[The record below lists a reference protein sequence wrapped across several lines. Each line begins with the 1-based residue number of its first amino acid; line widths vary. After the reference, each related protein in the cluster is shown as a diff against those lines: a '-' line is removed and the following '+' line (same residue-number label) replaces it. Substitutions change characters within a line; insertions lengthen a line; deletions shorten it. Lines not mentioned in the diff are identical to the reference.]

1 MKKKIIA
8 FLLVL
13 SLSGPLFAGT
23 VVDDFKVEGNQRLE
37 KNTILSYLPFE
48 KGDEISDSDLNK
60 ALKAL
65 YKTGF
70 FDDVQVDLQDQ
81 TVYIKLKERPIISSI
96 SFEGNKKISTDVLKG
111 EVQIKVRDIYNPAK
125 VQQDVERMKMIYQRM
140 GLLNAVI
147 EADVK
152 NKTRNRRDITF
163 KIKEGSKKYIE
174 NIRHVNL
181 LYSFLKICTL
191 FHFH

>member
-111 EVQIKVRDIYNPAK
+111 EVQIKVRDIYNPEIGRA
-125 VQQDVERMKMIYQRM
+125 
-140 GLLNAVI
+140 
-147 EADVK
+147 
-152 NKTRNRRDITF
+152 
-163 KIKEGSKKYIE
+163 
-174 NIRHVNL
+174 HV
-181 LYSFLKICTL
+181 
-191 FHFH
+191 